1 MMMASVLQTKT
12 QRTPFPVSPA
22 RASVPDSI
30 NRPLLIVGISIVSR
44 SPITSSSTP
53 VSATAKQQHNNKHNQ
68 KQFHGTPHQ
77 RSEIVLE

>member
-30 NRPLLIVGISIVSR
+30 NRPLLIVGISIVL
-44 SPITSSSTP
+44 PITNNLFLDPSIRHRQ
-53 VSATAKQQHNNKHNQ
+53 TAAQ
-68 KQFHGTPHQ
+68 
-77 RSEIVLE
+77 